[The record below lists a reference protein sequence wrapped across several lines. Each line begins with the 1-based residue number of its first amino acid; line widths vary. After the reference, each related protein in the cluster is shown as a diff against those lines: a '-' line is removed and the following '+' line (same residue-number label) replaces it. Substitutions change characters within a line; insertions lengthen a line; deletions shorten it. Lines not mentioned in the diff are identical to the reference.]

1 MLAAFAQDAETGDW
15 AYAGSASEPYAMVAA
30 PLLWDDNLTVFKP
43 ARGSALVQS
52 VVIPLATLA
61 HDQPIPCH
69 TGHGFGHG
77 DAHVGGW
84 P

>member
-1 MLAAFAQDAETGDW
+1 MA
-15 AYAGSASEPYAMVAA
+15 AA

-52 VVIPLATLA
+52 VVIPLSTLA
-61 HDQPIPCH
+61 RGERVPCH

-77 DAHVGGW
+77 AADGGGFW